1 MRTSPVQRAPGLLK
15 TIAMLAVPI
24 LMPVVFAAMLA
35 YGWSTP

>member
-1 MRTSPVQRAPGLLK
+1 MRTSPVQRPPGVLK

-24 LMPVVFAAMLA
+24 VMPVVIAAMLV

>member
-24 LMPVVFAAMLA
+24 VMPVVVAAMA
-35 YGWSTP
+35 VYGWSTP